1 MSKQMNTLP
10 AKQTVVGAIVHPT
23 ILFSYMAKH
32 RMVTFAVITLLILT
46 TIIGVLAVRGIMN
59 ADAQLRSPKV
69 LHAEGTNMTTTTTTN
84 LNNQPLSDSGQ
95 PNASTN
101 VMVNGQSI
109 PVPNNGSVS
118 RTITNGNGTTQVDI
132 SNHSSSSGTNNS
144 STSTNLSINSSTYS
158 KDVHAGDSP

>member
-10 AKQTVVGAIVHPT
+10 AKQTVVGAIVYPT

-32 RMVTFAVITLLILT
+32 RMVTFVVVTLLILT
-46 TIIGVLAVRGIMN
+46 AIIGTLAVRGIMN
-59 ADAQLRSPKV
+59 ADAQLHSPKV
-69 LHAEGTNMTTTTTTN
+69 LHAEGTNMTTTTN
-84 LNNQPLSDSGQ
+84 LNNQPLSDSGM

-158 KDVHAGDSP
+158 KDIHAGDSP

>member
-69 LHAEGTNMTTTTTTN
+69 LHAEGTNMTTTTR
-84 LNNQPLSDSGQ
+84 LNNQPLSDLGL

-109 PVPNNGSVS
+109 TVPNNGSVS
-118 RTITNGNGTTQVDI
+118 RTITDTNGTTKVEI
-132 SNHSSSSGTNNS
+132 SNNSHSSGTNNS

-158 KDVHAGDSP
+158 KDVHVGDSP

>member
-1 MSKQMNTLP
+1 MSKQMNSLP
-10 AKQTVVGAIVHPT
+10 AEKTVVGAIMHPT
-23 ILFSYMAKH
+23 ILFRYMANH
-32 RMVTFAVITLLILT
+32 RMLALGVVVLLVVT

-69 LHAEGTNMTTTTTTN
+69 LHAEGTNMTTTQF
-84 LNNQPLSDSGQ
+84 NNQPLSDSGLS
-95 PNASTN
+95 NAGTN
-101 VMVNGQSI
+101 VIVNGQSI

-132 SNHSSSSGTNNS
+132 SNSSSSSGTNHS

-158 KDVHAGDSP
+158 KDVHVGDSP